1 MSKWNNRKVAP
12 PVQEVPEETTV
23 EGVSESVDSDQGDGM
38 YCTIEMSRGAYRYT
52 VELFDENSS
61 SFKSYGWSLR
71 DDATDFLW
79 RAKYLARKMLR
90 EERKKR
96 RMDAEKMVIRG

>member
-12 PVQEVPEETTV
+12 PVKDVPEETPV
-23 EGVSESVDSDQGDGM
+23 EEVPDPVDAGQGDGL
-38 YCTIEMSRGAYRYT
+38 YCTIEMSRGAYKYT

-71 DDATDFLW
+71 DSSADFLW

-96 RMDAEKMVIRG
+96 RMNAEKMVIRG